1 MTNLLKMKQNWSS
14 FPNILMLLFVLFTL
28 MIVSSNINASVS
40 KLWSYSP
47 LAGFVDTSPAI
58 GDLDND
64 GVKDLVFSTV
74 TGRVLELNSL
84 GLRMWYYDVEKHIIT
99 TPPIIL
105 DI

>member
-1 MTNLLKMKQNWSS
+1 MNYLT
-14 FPNILMLLFVLFTL
+14 FPYFKKLLFVLFTL
-28 MIVSSNINASVS
+28 LFISSNINASVN
-40 KLWSYSP
+40 KLWSYRP

-74 TGRVLELNSL
+74 TGRVLALNSL